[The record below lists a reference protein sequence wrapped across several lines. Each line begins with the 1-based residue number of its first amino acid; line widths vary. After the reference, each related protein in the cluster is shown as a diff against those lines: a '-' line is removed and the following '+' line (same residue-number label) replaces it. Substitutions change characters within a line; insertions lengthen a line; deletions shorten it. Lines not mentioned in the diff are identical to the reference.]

1 MSMWYLGAI
10 VVAYPFFAYA
20 VYRLYLRWENRAAK
34 IRRMI
39 NNRNETLEHRRCY
52 SVPGCDMRKSEVW

>member
-10 VVAYPFFAYA
+10 VVAYPFVAYV
-20 VYRLYLRWENRAAK
+20 VYRLYLRWENRAVK

-39 NNRNETLEHRRCY
+39 NNQNETLEHRCCY
-52 SVPGCDMRKSEVW
+52 SVAGCDMRKSEMW